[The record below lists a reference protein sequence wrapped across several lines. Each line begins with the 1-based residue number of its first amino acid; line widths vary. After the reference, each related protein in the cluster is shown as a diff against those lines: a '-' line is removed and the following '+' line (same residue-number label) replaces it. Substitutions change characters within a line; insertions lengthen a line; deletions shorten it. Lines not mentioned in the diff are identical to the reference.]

1 MLSITIGPMF
11 SGKTTSLVNHYK
23 NNKNNKLVI
32 DYDIDND
39 NIYLETH
46 DNIKVPCVKVKKLLN
61 IEVSIL
67 VDTVYINE
75 AQFFEDLYLFVKQM
89 LFNKKD
95 IYIYGLDGDYK
106 QEKIGNIID
115 LIPIC
120 DNIIKLNGNC
130 YNCKNL
136 SIFSKRIINNKEQ
149 YLPDEKYYLPVCRK
163 CLII

>member
-11 SGKTTSLVNHYK
+11 SGKTTSLIYHYK

-39 NIYLETH
+39 KVYLETH
-46 DNIKVPCVKVKKLLN
+46 DNIKIPCVKAIKLLN
-61 IEVSIL
+61 VEVSSLI
-67 VDTVYINE
+67 DAIYINE
-75 AQFFEDLYLFVKQM
+75 AQFFEDLNIFVNKM
-89 LFNKKD
+89 LFIKKD

-120 DNIIKLNGNC
+120 DNITKLNGNC
-130 YNCKNL
+130 YNCKKL

-149 YLPDEKYYLPVCRK
+149 YLPDENYYLPVCRE
-163 CLII
+163 CINI

>member
-1 MLSITIGPMF
+1 M
-11 SGKTTSLVNHYK
+11 
-23 NNKNNKLVI
+23 
-32 DYDIDND
+32 
-39 NIYLETH
+39 
-46 DNIKVPCVKVKKLLN
+46 
-61 IEVSIL
+61 
-67 VDTVYINE
+67 DTVYINE